1 MKKNI
6 KNNVTVIKLLTVI
19 FILIFLMP
27 TTQSHNFNES
37 TNQELINTIN
47 NILNS
52 YHFTKKY
59 THGEVDC
66 SDMSKQGRNI
76 LEQQNISSFLV
87 YKVDPDT
94 LEAHAWVGILEND
107 TSIIMIDTT
116 YGGINNVGIIM
127 HKEKDP
133 FYFINV
139 SIMTFEEYAY
149 LTGDF
154 LESQKLYEKI

>member
-52 YHFTKKY
+52 YHFTKEY
-59 THGEVDC
+59 TRGEFDC
-66 SDMSKQGRNI
+66 SDMSKQVMNI
-76 LEQQNISSFLV
+76 LELYNISSFLV

-94 LEAHAWVGILEND
+94 SEAHAWVGIFENN
-107 TSIIMIDTT
+107 TSIIMIDPT

>member
-52 YHFTKKY
+52 YHFTKEY
-59 THGEVDC
+59 TRGEFDC
-66 SDMSKQGRNI
+66 SDMSKQVMNI
-76 LEQQNISSFLV
+76 LETHNISSFLV

-116 YGGINNVGIIM
+116 YGGINNVGIII

-139 SIMTFEEYAY
+139 SIMTFDEYAY

>member
-52 YHFTKKY
+52 YHFTKEY
-59 THGEVDC
+59 TRGEFDC
-66 SDMSKQGRNI
+66 SDMSKQVMNI
-76 LEQQNISSFLV
+76 LENHNISSFLV

-107 TSIIMIDTT
+107 TSIIMIDPT
-116 YGGINNVGIIM
+116 YGDINNVGIIM
-127 HKEKDP
+127 HKEKSP
-133 FYFINV
+133 FYFSDV
-139 SIMTFEEYAY
+139 YIMTFEEYAY
-149 LTGDF
+149 RTGDF

>member
-19 FILIFLMP
+19 FILIILLP
-27 TTQSHNFNES
+27 IVRSYTFNES
-37 TNQELINTIN
+37 TDQELIKNIE
-47 NILNS
+47 NILDS
-52 YHFTKKY
+52 YHFTKEY
-59 THGEVDC
+59 TRGEFDC
-66 SDMSKQGRNI
+66 SDMSKQVMNI
-76 LEQQNISSFLV
+76 LELYNISSFLV

-94 LEAHAWVGILEND
+94 LEAHAWVGILENN
-107 TSIIMIDTT
+107 TTIIMIDPT
-116 YGGINNVGIIM
+116 YGSINNVGIIM